1 MALTPTKVVSR
12 KNAVALAFAGETV
25 NLEYYPTA
33 ISNSQAGTLRD
44 WVERAQ
50 AASEADQ
57 LAVMTEF
64 GKWLCTILAS
74 WDYVESINE
83 DGTLG
88 PMVPITPDSLAV
100 QLSTYSDFM
109 WAAITAIFQDFQQKN
124 VAGTTSPAPSDA
136 TS

>member
-1 MALTPTKVVSR
+1 MALTPTKVISR

-33 ISNSQAGTLRD
+33 ISNSQAGTLKD
-44 WVERAQ
+44 WVERSQ

-57 LAVMTEF
+57 QAVLTEF
-64 GKWLCTILAS
+64 GKWLCSILAK
-74 WDYVESINE
+74 WDYVESVNE
-83 DGTLG
+83 DGSLG
-88 PMVPITPDSLAV
+88 PMVPITPESLAT

-109 WAAITAIFQDFQQKN
+109 WAVITVIFQDFQGKN
-124 VAGTTSPAPSDA
+124 VAGTTSPKASDA